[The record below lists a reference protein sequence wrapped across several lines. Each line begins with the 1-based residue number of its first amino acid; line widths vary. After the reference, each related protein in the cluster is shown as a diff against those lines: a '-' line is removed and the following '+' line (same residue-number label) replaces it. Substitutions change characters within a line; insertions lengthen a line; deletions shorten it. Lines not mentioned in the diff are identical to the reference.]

1 EAIEACDA
9 AMRAHADWSLCRE
22 LFAAQAD
29 SRLEQTAIAQPA
41 IFAIQVGLA
50 ALWRS
55 SGIEPVAVVGH
66 SMGEVGAAHVAGALS
81 LDDAARVIGLRSQLM
96 ARIRGSGTMA
106 LVELSAGEALAVIA
120 PHQGHVSIAAS
131 NSPS

>member
-55 SGIEPVAVVGH
+55 WGIEPDAVVGH
-66 SMGEVGAAHVAGALS
+66 SMGEVAAAYVAGALK
-81 LDDAARVIGLRSQLM
+81 LKDAARIICCRSQILKRVSGRGAM
-96 ARIRGSGTMA
+96 AT
-106 LVELSAGEALAVIA
+106 VELSLEQALKALAGYEE
-120 PHQGHVSIAAS
+120 HLS
-131 NSPS
+131 